1 MVILVALLH
10 IHGAQSASQRPFPH
24 SDSSGR
30 LPCKAEFEAGFI
42 DPSVI
47 WQPIL
52 PTEQQPSPYVCIYN
66 ICFIPVRTPQQHH
79 CDTHRFQMSAS
90 TMDQTLVSPNDT
102 NKTCI
107 LHFCTRTFNALFR
120 IQSTIH
126 FSLFIVKTHDSRCK
140 TLRFP
145 SHCYMRIE
153 TQIFCVDKHLTGRNR
168 VYMIT
173 WAIFLSLS
181 NCHSESCIVASVQ
194 TVEIGV
200 FIS

>member
-30 LPCKAEFEAGFI
+30 LPCKAAFEAGFI

-107 LHFCTRTFNALFR
+107 LHCCTCTFNALFR

-126 FSLFIVKTHDSRCK
+126 FPFSLLKHMTADVKHYGFPLIVTRGLKHKYFVSTNIWRAEIVFIWLHEPYFSV
-140 TLRFP
+140 
-145 SHCYMRIE
+145 
-153 TQIFCVDKHLTGRNR
+153 
-168 VYMIT
+168 
-173 WAIFLSLS
+173 WAIVILSPALLQ
-181 NCHSESCIVASVQ
+181 VYKRLK
-194 TVEIGV
+194 
-200 FIS
+200 